1 MYNEDRSDFAAP
13 IVGFL
18 YIGFAAAMI
27 GLYGIIAIIE
37 SFKANLDSN
46 IFYYVGVAGLVI
58 AGFNLYKAYIP
69 EGVTIGLVAFV
80 AFAMQGMFR
89 WQWVDVNSYSLIVE
103 GAFLAGAIAFVILFA
118 FTGVFSF
125 LRGYLDLIIIHV
137 TRGFAAFFLVG
148 WTGPKAVFVIGG
160 IAAIVAAGIALYV
173 AFCDWSF
180 AQDVIEEIE
189 DDFCCDDDECCCD
202 DECECKEHGED
213 CDCEE
218 CKPADESA
226 EEPVEAEVV
235 EETEAAEE
243 PAAAEETTE

>member
-27 GLYGIIAIIE
+27 GIYGITAIIE
-37 SFKANLDSN
+37 SLKGNLDSN

-80 AFAMQGMFR
+80 AFAMQNMFS
-89 WQWVDVNSYSLIVE
+89 WQYVGIDDYAFYVT
-103 GAFLAGAIAFVILFA
+103 GAFLSAAIAFVILFA

-125 LRGYLDLIIIHV
+125 LRGYLDLTIINGAM
-137 TRGFAAFFLVG
+137 GFAAFFLVG
-148 WTGPKAVFVIGG
+148 WTGPKAVFVIGAIG
-160 IAAIVAAGIALYV
+160 AIAAAGIALYV

-189 DDFCCDDDECCCD
+189 DDFCCDDDECCC
-202 DECECKEHGED
+202 EEHGED

-218 CKPADESA
+218 CKPAES
-226 EEPVEAEVV
+226 VEAEVV
-235 EETEAAEE
+235 EETE
-243 PAAAEETTE
+243 PAAEETKE

>member
-13 IVGFL
+13 IVAFL

-27 GLYGIIAIIE
+27 GIYGITAIIE
-37 SFKANLDSN
+37 SLKGNLDSN

-80 AFAMQGMFR
+80 AFAMQNMFS
-89 WQWVDVNSYSLIVE
+89 WQYVGIDDYAFYVT
-103 GAFLAGAIAFVILFA
+103 GAFLAAAIAFVILFA

-125 LRGYLDLIIIHV
+125 LRGYLDLTIINGAM
-137 TRGFAAFFLVG
+137 GFAAFFLVG
-148 WTGPKAVFVIGG
+148 WTGPKAVFVIGAIG
-160 IAAIVAAGIALYV
+160 AIAAAGIALYV

-189 DDFCCDDDECCCD
+189 DDFCCDDDECCC
-202 DECECKEHGED
+202 EEHGED

-218 CKPADESA
+218 CKPAES
-226 EEPVEAEVV
+226 VEAEVV
-235 EETEAAEE
+235 EETE
-243 PAAAEETTE
+243 PAAEETKE

>member
-27 GLYGIIAIIE
+27 GIYGITAIIE
-37 SFKANLDSN
+37 SLKGNLDSN

-80 AFAMQGMFR
+80 AFAMQNMFS
-89 WQWVDVNSYSLIVE
+89 WQYVGIDDYAFYVT
-103 GAFLAGAIAFVILFA
+103 GAFLAAAIAFVILFA

-125 LRGYLDLIIIHV
+125 LRGYLDLTIINGAM
-137 TRGFAAFFLVG
+137 GFAAFFLVG
-148 WTGPKAVFVIGG
+148 WTGPKAVFVIGAIG
-160 IAAIVAAGIALYV
+160 AIAAAGIALYV

-189 DDFCCDDDECCCD
+189 DDFCCDDDECCC
-202 DECECKEHGED
+202 EEHGED

-218 CKPADESA
+218 CKPAES
-226 EEPVEAEVV
+226 VEAEVV
-235 EETEAAEE
+235 EETE
-243 PAAAEETTE
+243 PAAEETKE

>member
-27 GLYGIIAIIE
+27 GIYGITAVIE
-37 SFKANLDSN
+37 SVKANLDSG

-80 AFAMQGMFR
+80 AFAMQNMFR
-89 WQWVDVNSYSLIVE
+89 WQYVGIDDYAFQVE
-103 GAFLAGAIAFVILFA
+103 GAFLAAAIAFAILFA

-125 LRGYLDLIIIHV
+125 LRGYLDLTIINGAM
-137 TRGFAAFFLVG
+137 GFAAFFLVG

-160 IAAIVAAGIALYV
+160 VVAIVAAGIALYV

-189 DDFCCDDDECCCD
+189 DDFCCDDDCCCEDDECCC
-202 DECECKEHGED
+202 EEHGED

-218 CKPADESA
+218 CKPAES
-226 EEPVEAEVV
+226 VEAEVV
-235 EETEAAEE
+235 EETEPAETKE
-243 PAAAEETTE
+243 